1 MKDTNN
7 GLHSYKEYNKEYI
20 GSSDYSSLIL
30 VGYENGVKIIA
41 LNFVENANYYAYIV
55 DDKAYIDSYCIRAA
69 EFTAWMKIY
78 DDDGLI
84 HRFEADVI
92 RVYRAGE
99 MGCIIQ
105 LIQNPKEKKPLI
117 EDGYYYIENNI
128 VIKED
133 GYTDTSEEVGRVI
146 PL

>member
-30 VGYENGVKIIA
+30 VGCENGVKTFA
-41 LNFVENANYYAYIV
+41 LNFGEDSNYYAYIV
-55 DDKAYIDSYCIRAA
+55 DNKTHIGSHYMKVA

-105 LIQNPKEKKPLI
+105 LIPNPKEKKPLI
-117 EDGYYYIENNI
+117 EDGYYYIENNV

-133 GYTDTSEEVGRVI
+133 GYTDTTEEVGRVI